1 MASIVNKNSITATHP
16 LVTNTK
22 DKKLSKSSRISTL
35 NFENDL
41 KLNKNL
47 KNTFG
52 LNISTKSLNSKN
64 SLIHSANSNSQSINN
79 LFKLTSPTTPTL
91 LSPTPKKQSSIILF
105 HSNDY
110 TSDSDSESISN
121 QPQTESE
128 STTTTEPCT
137 PRGSNKA
144 NLNLNINSLLK
155 DIKALNFKYRN
166 RAYFDSN
173 LTLKRSQENLELL
186 EKSLLNNKE
195 NTGNAQSQITNNN
208 NNEMD
213 SSSSSTETMVAS
225 SNDSL
230 NTTMTSLA
238 VDFQSLIL
246 KSPTPPPTS
255 KLPDLPPPTRP
266 APHYLPPPPPLSK
279 NEINLDAFDII
290 KTIGTGSFGRVHL
303 VLSHTNNKYYAMK
316 AIPKQHIAKEQ
327 QIEHIQEEKQIL
339 SELRHPLF
347 IQLLGTFQT
356 RTHLF
361 IVTNYIAGGELF
373 AVLKKKTRF
382 ANNVAKFYAAEVTI
396 ALEYLH
402 SKDIIYRD
410 LKPENIM
417 LDITGHIKLVDL
429 GFAKHVP
436 DVTYT
441 LCGTPEYMAPEV
453 ILSKAYSKAV
463 DWYALGILIYEML
476 CGYPPFYDQDQ
487 LQLYKKILS
496 GKIYWPSYVIE
507 DAKSLIKQLITP
519 DLTKRY
525 GNLKNGADDIKEHKW
540 FAGVE
545 WANVSKLGIAPPF
558 IPEIYNEGDTRHFQ
572 RYSEPCD
579 KEYYEAQDQEALLD
593 GTDDYSEYFKDF

>member
-1 MASIVNKNSITATHP
+1 MASIVNRNSLTTSHP
-16 LVTNTK
+16 LVSK
-22 DKKLSKSSRISTL
+22 DKKLSKSARISTL
-35 NFENDL
+35 NFENEL
-41 KLNKNL
+41 ML
-47 KNTFG
+47 KNSYS
-52 LNISTKSLNSKN
+52 LNISTKSINSRA
-64 SLIHSANSNSQSINN
+64 SLIHSSNNPQNLNN
-79 LFKLTSPTTPTL
+79 FFKLNSPTTPTL
-91 LSPTPKKQSSIILF
+91 LSPNPKKQNSIILF
-105 HSNDY
+105 HTDDY
-110 TSDSDSESISN
+110 TSDSDSESEINSA
-121 QPQTESE
+121 
-128 STTTTEPCT
+128 EPCT
-137 PRGSNKA
+137 PRTPRTSNRT
-144 NLNLNINSLLK
+144 LNLNINSLLK

-166 RAYFDSN
+166 RAFFDSN
-173 LTLKRSQENLELL
+173 STLKESQENLDKL
-186 EKSLLNNKE
+186 EQSLLNKDTDSEKTLIDNSDK
-195 NTGNAQSQITNNN
+195 
-208 NNEMD
+208 NEMD
-213 SSSSSTETMVAS
+213 SGKETMVAS

-230 NTTMTSLA
+230 NTAMSSLA
-238 VDFQSLIL
+238 ADFQTLIL

-255 KLPDLPPPTRP
+255 KLPDIPPPTRP
-266 APHYLPPPPPLSK
+266 APHYLPPPPPLPK
-279 NEINLDAFDII
+279 EEINLGAFDII

-303 VLSHTNNKYYAMK
+303 VLNHSNKKYYAMK

-347 IQLLGTFQT
+347 IHLLGTFQT

-373 AVLKKKTRF
+373 AVLKKKIRF

-453 ILSKAYSKAV
+453 ILTKPYGKAV

-487 LQLYKKILS
+487 LKLYKKILT
-496 GKIYWPSYVIE
+496 GKIYWPSYVI
-507 DAKSLIKQLITP
+507 
-519 DLTKRY
+519 
-525 GNLKNGADDIKEHKW
+525 
-540 FAGVE
+540 
-545 WANVSKLGIAPPF
+545 
-558 IPEIYNEGDTRHFQ
+558 
-572 RYSEPCD
+572 
-579 KEYYEAQDQEALLD
+579 
-593 GTDDYSEYFKDF
+593 